1 MLKPKSPQESFY
13 GSYLYDRIVPVDH
26 LLRKINQVVDFS
38 FAGQILNDRYHPPI
52 GRPAEAPE
60 FMLRLCLLQYIYGD
74 SDRQVVENARL
85 NLAYKYFLGLAVD
98 AEVPDYTTVSYF
110 RAQRL
115 GEEKFEA
122 VLDQIIR
129 QCIDKGLV
137 KGKRQIIDSTHIRG
151 NITLSS
157 ITGLVRKCRE
167 NALKTIEKQDRRVA
181 ESLGLTDIQ
190 NAKKAK
196 FTSAEEGLQKEI
208 EAAGELLDS
217 VTAELRARR
226 ISPTE
231 ELQKDLGLLEKAVAD
246 REEHAKDKLL
256 SPVDP
261 DARMG
266 KKTSSTWPGYKA
278 HIIMEEETGIITGV
292 ETTPANATDGSQLQP
307 MLKEQ
312 EETHSLKP
320 QELTA
325 DKAYD
330 WGENLESLANNK
342 TIANIALSKQVNHRN
357 GAGYFT
363 VDDFLYDPE
372 NIKLMCPAGH
382 ISTKCY
388 NEVLYNYQLNKP
400 GYAFRFRPSWCNVCL
415 LKPKCVKNKQGRRI
429 YISHY
434 EPYFRQARERF
445 ASEEGKQAYR
455 NRYKIEQ
462 KVADLTRYCG
472 LRRCRYRG
480 LGRAHIHTL
489 LATIVCNI
497 KRMVKLLWGKPD
509 NYYLESSVAIQTAR
523 TGLKS
528 KATTL
533 KNEANMT

>member
-13 GSYLYDRIVPVDH
+13 GSYLYERIVPVDH

-38 FAGQILNDRYHPPI
+38 FVQQILQDRYNAAI
-52 GRPAEAPE
+52 GRPAEDPE
-60 FMLRLCLLQYIYGD
+60 FMLRLCLLQYIYND

-98 AEVPDYTTVSYF
+98 AEVPDYTTISYF

-115 GEEKFEA
+115 GEEKFRS
-122 VLDQIIR
+122 VLEQIVR
-129 QCIDKGLV
+129 QCTDKGLV
-137 KGKRQIIDSTHIRG
+137 TGKRQIIDSTPVIA
-151 NITLSS
+151 NISLSS
-157 ITGLVRKCRE
+157 LTGLVRKCRE
-167 NALKTIEKQDRRVA
+167 NVLKTIEKQDTGIA
-181 ESLGLTDIQ
+181 EKLGVKELQ
-190 NAKKAK
+190 NARQVK
-196 FTSAEEGLQKEI
+196 FASTAEGLQQEV
-208 EAAGELLDS
+208 EAAGELLDK
-217 VTAELRARR
+217 VTAELKAKK

-246 REEHAKDKLL
+246 REEGAKDKLL
-256 SPVDP
+256 STADP
-261 DARMG
+261 DARTG
-266 KKTSSTWPGYKA
+266 KKTNNSWPGYKA
-278 HIIMEEETGIITGV
+278 HIVMEEETGIITGV

-312 EETHSLKP
+312 AEIHSLKP

-330 WGENLESLANNK
+330 WGENLEALANNQ
-342 TIANIALSKQVNHRN
+342 TIANIALSKVNHRN
-357 GAGYFT
+357 GVGYFT

-382 ISTKCY
+382 ISNSCY
-388 NEVLYNYQLNKP
+388 SEILYNNKS
-400 GYAFRFRPSWCNVCL
+400 GYSFQFKPSLCNTCPL
-415 LKPKCVKNKQGRRI
+415 QAKCIKNNKGRRV
-429 YISHY
+429 YISYY
-434 EPYFRQARERF
+434 EPYFRLVRERL
-445 ASEEGKQAYR
+445 ATEEGKQAYR

-480 LGRAHIHTL
+480 LDRAHIHTL

-509 NYYLESSVAIQTAR
+509 NYYLESPVA
-523 TGLKS
+523 G
-528 KATTL
+528 
-533 KNEANMT
+533 

>member
-1 MLKPKSPQESFY
+1 
-13 GSYLYDRIVPVDH
+13 
-26 LLRKINQVVDFS
+26 
-38 FAGQILNDRYHPPI
+38 
-52 GRPAEAPE
+52 
-60 FMLRLCLLQYIYGD
+60 
-74 SDRQVVENARL
+74 VENARL

-98 AEVPDYTTVSYF
+98 AEVPDYTTISYF
-110 RAQRL
+110 RTQRL
-115 GEEKFEA
+115 GEEKFRS
-122 VLDQIIR
+122 VLEQIIR
-129 QCIDKGLV
+129 QCINKGLV
-137 KGKRQIIDSTHIRG
+137 KGKRQIIDSTPVIA

-157 ITGLVRKCRE
+157 FTRLVRKCRE
-167 NALKTIEKQDRRVA
+167 NVLKTIEKQDAKIAAR
-181 ESLGLTDIQ
+181 LGLKELQ
-190 NAKKAK
+190 SAKQVK
-196 FTSAEEGLQKEI
+196 FASTEEGLQQEI
-208 EAAGELLDS
+208 EAAGKLLDS
-217 VTAELRARR
+217 VTADLRAKKIR
-226 ISPTE
+226 PTE

-261 DARMG
+261 DARQG
-266 KKTSSTWPGYKA
+266 KKTNHSWPGYKA
-278 HIIMEEETGIITGV
+278 HIIMEEATGIITGV

-312 EETHSLKP
+312 EEVHAIKP

-330 WGENLESLANNK
+330 WGENLESLASNQ

-363 VDDFLYDPE
+363 VADFLYDPE

-382 ISTKCY
+382 ISTNCY

-400 GYAFRFRPSWCNVCL
+400 GYAFRFRPSWCNVCS
-415 LKPKCVKNKQGRRI
+415 LKAKCVKNKQGRRI
-429 YISHY
+429 YISYY
-434 EPYFRQARERF
+434 EPYFRQARERL

-489 LATIVCNI
+489 LATTVCNI

-509 NYYLESSVAIQTAR
+509 HYYLESPVVI
-523 TGLKS
+523 
-528 KATTL
+528 
-533 KNEANMT
+533 

>member
-13 GSYLYDRIVPVDH
+13 GSYLYDRIIPIDH

-38 FAGQILNDRYHPPI
+38 FADQILRDRYNPAI

-60 FMLRLCLLQYIYGD
+60 FLLRLCLLQYLYGD

-98 AEVPDYTTVSYF
+98 AEVPDYTTISYF

-115 GEEKFEA
+115 GEEKFRS
-122 VLDQIIR
+122 VLDQIVR

-137 KGKRQIIDSTHIRG
+137 KGKRQIIDSTPVIA
-151 NITLSS
+151 NISLSS

-167 NALKTIEKQDRRVA
+167 NVLKTVAKQDVRIA
-181 ESLGLTDIQ
+181 ERLGLKELKNTREV
-190 NAKKAK
+190 K
-196 FTSAEEGLQKEI
+196 FASTEEGLRKEI
-208 EAAGELLDS
+208 EAAGELLDK
-217 VTAELRARR
+217 VTAELGVTKLVPA
-226 ISPTE
+226 E
-231 ELQKDLGLLEKAVAD
+231 ELKKDLELLEKVVVD
-246 REEHAKDKLL
+246 REEHAKDKLI

-266 KKTSSTWPGYKA
+266 KKTQTAWPGYKA
-278 HIIMEEETGIITGV
+278 HIVMEEETGIITGV
-292 ETTPANATDGSQLQP
+292 ETTPANTTDGSQLKP
-307 MLKEQ
+307 MLKKQ
-312 EETHSLKP
+312 EKVHSINP

-330 WGENLESLANNK
+330 WGENLESLASHK
-342 TIANIALSKQVNHRN
+342 TIANIALPKQVNHRN
-357 GAGYFT
+357 EGYFT
-363 VDDFLYDPE
+363 MKDFLYDPV
-372 NIKLMCPAGH
+372 NNKLMCPAGY
-382 ISTKCY
+382 ISTNCY
-388 NEVLYNYQLNKP
+388 KEILNDYPLNKP
-400 GYAFRFRPSWCNVCL
+400 GYAFKFRPTWCNVCP

-429 YISHY
+429 YISYY
-434 EPYFRQARERF
+434 EPYFQLARERL
-445 ASEEGKQAYR
+445 ATEEGKRAYR

-480 LGRAHIHTL
+480 LGRANIHTL
-489 LATIVCNI
+489 LATTVCNI

-509 NYYLESSVAIQTAR
+509 NYYLESLVAV
-523 TGLKS
+523 
-528 KATTL
+528 
-533 KNEANMT
+533 

>member
-13 GSYLYDRIVPVDH
+13 GTYLYDRIVPADH

-38 FAGQILNDRYHPPI
+38 FTGQILKDRYNPDI
-52 GRPAEAPE
+52 GRPAEDPE

-74 SDRQVVENARL
+74 SDRQAVENARL

-98 AEVPDYTTVSYF
+98 AEVPDYTTISYF

-115 GEEKFEA
+115 GEEKFRA
-122 VLDQIIR
+122 VLEQIVR

-137 KGKRQIIDSTHIRG
+137 KGKRQIIDSTPVVA
-151 NITLSS
+151 NISPSS
-157 ITGLVRKCRE
+157 LTGLVRKCRE
-167 NALKTIEKQDRRVA
+167 NVLKTIAKQDARVA
-181 ESLGLTDIQ
+181 KRLGLKELK
-190 NAKKAK
+190 NARQIK
-196 FTSAEEGLQKEI
+196 FASTAEGLETEI
-208 EAAGELLDS
+208 EAAGKLLDS
-217 VTAELRARR
+217 VTAELRVKRLIPNA
-226 ISPTE
+226 
-231 ELQKDLGLLEKAVAD
+231 ELKKDLELLEKAVAD

-266 KKTSSTWPGYKA
+266 KKTQNIWLGYKA
-278 HIIMEEETGIITGV
+278 HIVMEEETGIITGV
-292 ETTPANATDGSQLQP
+292 ETTPANTTDGSQLQP

-312 EETHSLKP
+312 EEVYSIKP

-330 WGENLESLANNK
+330 WGENLESLASHK

-357 GAGYFT
+357 EGYFT

-382 ISTKCY
+382 ISTNCY
-388 NEVLYNYQLNKP
+388 ELILAKYQLNKP
-400 GYAFRFRPSWCNVCL
+400 GYAFRFRPSQCNVCS

-429 YISHY
+429 YISYY
-434 EPYFRQARERF
+434 EPYFRQARERL
-445 ASEEGKQAYR
+445 ATEEGKQAYR
-455 NRYKIEQ
+455 KRYKIEQ
-462 KVADLTRYCG
+462 KMADLTRYCG

-480 LGRAHIHTL
+480 LSRAHIHTL
-489 LATIVCNI
+489 LATTVCNI

-509 NYYLESSVAIQTAR
+509 NYYLESPVA
-523 TGLKS
+523 G
-528 KATTL
+528 
-533 KNEANMT
+533 

>member
-13 GSYLYDRIVPVDH
+13 GSYLYDSIVPVDH
-26 LLRKINQVVDFS
+26 LLRKINQVVDFT
-38 FAGQILNDRYHPPI
+38 FTEQILKDRYNPDI
-52 GRPAEAPE
+52 GRPAENPE

-110 RAQRL
+110 RVQRL
-115 GEEKFEA
+115 GEDKFRL
-122 VLDQIIR
+122 VLEQIIW

-137 KGKRQIIDSTHIRG
+137 KGNRQIIDSTHVRA

-167 NALKTIEKQDRRVA
+167 NVLKTIEKEDTRIA
-181 ESLGLTDIQ
+181 ERLGLRELA
-190 NAKKAK
+190 NAEKVK
-196 FTSAEEGLQKEI
+196 FASTEEGLQKEL
-208 EAAGELLDS
+208 EAAGQLLDS
-217 VTAELRARR
+217 VTAELRAKK
-226 ISPTE
+226 ISPTSD
-231 ELQKDLGLLEKAVAD
+231 LQKDLGLLEKAVAD
-246 REEHAKDKLL
+246 REKGAKDKLL

-261 DARMG
+261 DARLG
-266 KKTSSTWPGYKA
+266 KKASTTWPGYKA
-278 HIIMEEETGIITGV
+278 HIVIEEETGIITGV
-292 ETTPANATDGSQLQP
+292 ETTPANATDGSQLKP

-312 EETHSLKP
+312 EEAHSIKP
-320 QELTA
+320 KELSG

-330 WGENLESLANNK
+330 WGENLESLANNQI
-342 TIANIALSKQVNHRN
+342 IANISLSKQVNRN

-363 VDDFLYDPE
+363 VDDFLYDHE

-382 ISTKCY
+382 ISTSCY
-388 NEVLYNYQLNKP
+388 SVVLYNYQLNKP
-400 GYAFRFRPSWCNVCL
+400 GYAFQFKPSLCNVCP
-415 LKPKCVKNKQGRRI
+415 LKAKCVKNRAGRRV
-429 YISHY
+429 YISYY
-434 EPYFRQARERF
+434 EPYYRLARQRL

-462 KVADLTRYCG
+462 KMADLTRYCG

-480 LGRAHIHTL
+480 VDRAGIHTL
-489 LATIVCNI
+489 LATMVCNI

-509 NYYLESSVAIQTAR
+509 NYYLESPVA
-523 TGLKS
+523 G
-528 KATTL
+528 
-533 KNEANMT
+533 

>member
-38 FAGQILNDRYHPPI
+38 FVGQILKDRYNPDI
-52 GRPAEAPE
+52 GRPAEDPE

-74 SDRQVVENARL
+74 SDRQVIENARI

-115 GEEKFEA
+115 GEDKFRL
-122 VLDQIIR
+122 VLEQIVG

-137 KGKRQIIDSTHIRG
+137 KGNRQIIDSTPIRA

-157 ITGLVRKCRE
+157 IAGLVRKCRE
-167 NALKTIEKQDRRVA
+167 NVLKTIEKQDVRIA
-181 ESLGLTDIQ
+181 ERLGLKEL
-190 NAKKAK
+190 KKARQIK
-196 FTSAEEGLQKEI
+196 FASTAEGLETEI
-208 EAAGELLDS
+208 GAAGELLDS
-217 VTAELRARR
+217 VTAQLRARS

-231 ELQKDLGLLEKAVAD
+231 ELKKDLGLLEKAVAD
-246 REEHAKDKLL
+246 REENAKDKLI

-261 DARMG
+261 DARQG
-266 KKTSSTWPGYKA
+266 KKTSMTWPGYKA
-278 HIIMEEETGIITGV
+278 HIVIEEETGIITEV
-292 ETTPANATDGSQLQP
+292 QTTPANATDGSQLKP

-312 EETHSLKP
+312 EEAHSIKP
-320 QELTA
+320 KELTG

-330 WGENLESLANNK
+330 WGENLEALASHK

-357 GAGYFT
+357 EGYFT

-382 ISTKCY
+382 ISNSCY
-388 NEVLYNYQLNKP
+388 QVVLYNYQLNKP
-400 GYAFRFRPSWCNVCL
+400 GYAFQFKPSLCNECL
-415 LKPKCVKNKQGRRI
+415 LKTKCVKNRAGRRV
-429 YISHY
+429 YISYY
-434 EPYFRQARERF
+434 EPYYRLARQRMAT
-445 ASEEGKQAYR
+445 EEGKQAYR

-462 KVADLTRYCG
+462 KMADLTRYCG

-480 LGRAHIHTL
+480 LDRAGIHTL
-489 LATIVCNI
+489 LATTVCNI

-509 NYYLESSVAIQTAR
+509 YYYLESPAA
-523 TGLKS
+523 G
-528 KATTL
+528 
-533 KNEANMT
+533 

>member
-38 FAGQILNDRYHPPI
+38 FTEQILKDRYNVDI

-115 GEEKFEA
+115 GEEKFQA
-122 VLDQIIR
+122 ILDQIVR

-137 KGKRQIIDSTHIRG
+137 KGSRQIMDSTHIRA
-151 NITLSS
+151 NISVSS
-157 ITGLVRKCRE
+157 IAGLVRKCRE
-167 NALKTIEKQDRRVA
+167 NVLKTIEKQDAGIAKR
-181 ESLGLTDIQ
+181 LGLRDLK
-190 NAKKAK
+190 NARQVK
-196 FTSAEEGLQKEI
+196 FASTEEGLQKEI

-217 VTAELRARR
+217 VTAELRAKR

-231 ELQKDLGLLEKAVAD
+231 ELEKDLGLLEKVVAD
-246 REEHAKDKLL
+246 REKGAKDKLI

-261 DARMG
+261 DARQG
-266 KKTSSTWPGYKA
+266 KKASTTWPGYKA
-278 HIIMEEETGIITGV
+278 HIVMEEETGIITGV
-292 ETTPANATDGSQLQP
+292 ETTPANATDGSQLKP
-307 MLKEQ
+307 LLNGQ
-312 EETHSLKP
+312 EEAHSLKP

-330 WGENLESLANNK
+330 WGENLEALDSNH
-342 TIANIALSKQVNHRN
+342 TIANIALSQQVNHRN
-357 GAGYFT
+357 TGYFT
-363 VDDFLYDPE
+363 VEDFLYDPE
-372 NIKLMCPAGH
+372 NNKLMCPAGH
-382 ISTKCY
+382 ISTNCY
-388 NEVLYNYQLNKP
+388 REILYNNKP
-400 GYAFRFRPSWCNVCL
+400 GYAFQFKPSLCNACP
-415 LKPKCVKNKQGRRI
+415 LKIKCVKNKAGRRV
-429 YISHY
+429 YISYY
-434 EPYFRQARERF
+434 EPYYRMAKERM
-445 ASEEGKQAYR
+445 ATEEGKQAYR

-462 KVADLTRYCG
+462 KMADLTRYCG

-480 LGRAHIHTL
+480 LGRAGIHTL
-489 LATIVCNI
+489 LAATVCNI
-497 KRMVKLLWGKPD
+497 KRMVNLLWGKPD
-509 NYYLESSVAIQTAR
+509 NYYLESPAA
-523 TGLKS
+523 G
-528 KATTL
+528 
-533 KNEANMT
+533 